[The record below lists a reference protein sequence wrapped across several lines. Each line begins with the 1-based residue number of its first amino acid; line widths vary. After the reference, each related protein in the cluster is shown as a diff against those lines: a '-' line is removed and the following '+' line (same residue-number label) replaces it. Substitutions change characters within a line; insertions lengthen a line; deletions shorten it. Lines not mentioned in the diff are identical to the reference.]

1 MGVKKN
7 AYLEKQRAD
16 KKAFMNSVELIVKQ
30 YCIDT
35 LNVTLNEDKYGWGYD
50 RQMQLMADWEANRKK
65 YQNAINPD
73 HPEADLE
80 QEHIDRILK
89 QIIRGKKDL
98 IPFEERYPTLKK
110 IKY

>member
-1 MGVKKN
+1 MKKN

-35 LNVTLNEDKYGWGYD
+35 LTITLHAEYGWGYD
-50 RQMQLMADWEANRKK
+50 RLMMLMDDWAASRKK
-65 YQNAINPD
+65 YQEAINPD
-73 HPEADLE
+73 DVEADVA
-80 QEHIDRILK
+80 QEHIDRILT
-89 QIIRGKKDL
+89 QIIRGKQDL